1 MLQKNNIYLLIS
13 LAVALVLT
21 GCSRKV
27 VYSHYEPTPIDGWE
41 KNDTLSFTV
50 VPIRHEGVYLEE
62 VGLRTSGIY
71 PFTGLT
77 LIVEQRATPSGMMR
91 SDTLHARLID
101 RDGSVQGKGISYF
114 QYNFHLAN
122 LRLQANDT
130 LHVSIRHNMK
140 REILPGISDVGISL
154 ERIE

>member
-1 MLQKNNIYLLIS
+1 MLQKNNIHLLIY

-50 VPIRHEGVYLEE
+50 VPIRHEGMYLEE

-101 RDGSVQGKGISYF
+101 RRARASAISSIIFIWRISVYRPTT
-114 QYNFHLAN
+114 HC
-122 LRLQANDT
+122 
-130 LHVSIRHNMK
+130 M
-140 REILPGISDVGISL
+140 
-154 ERIE
+154 